1 MTSNRLTSI
10 GFSKNKGLVGACSW
24 SVSRA
29 HKSWSWSLLLMDF
42 HLSRAKII
50 PTYSLICSGVVN
62 DLKLRSQRRL
72 IPLSN
77 RSPAV
82 LRIPLYNIHINFR
95 HSIVEPLYIERPRDL
110 QNMLVITRFRYIEVL
125 FHIFHYYWGGQ
136 YCSFIPRTSL
146 YIGSLHI
153 KIPLGIRWNMTGI
166 SVWGL
171 YCPIQTTKY
180 QF

>member
-1 MTSNRLTSI
+1 MILWL
-10 GFSKNKGLVGACSW
+10 GGSW
-24 SVSRA
+24 SISRA
-29 HKSWSWSLLLMDF
+29 HKSWSWSLLFMDF

-62 DLKLRSQRRL
+62 NLNYAHKEGWHSCPTGVQLFSGFHFITFTSILGTIEPR
-72 IPLSN
+72 
-77 RSPAV
+77 
-82 LRIPLYNIHINFR
+82 YN
-95 HSIVEPLYIERPRDL
+95 ERPRDL

-153 KIPLGIRWNMTGI
+153 EIPLGIRWNMTGR
-166 SVWGL
+166 SVL
-171 YCPIQTTKY
+171 SVLNL
-180 QF
+180 